1 MTDISGEVPDRNDG
15 PVLSPSSTEV
25 VTLNDGFP
33 PLEVLRQMI
42 EYETHLR
49 LSDSIQELFD
59 LHRQDDKAV
68 T

>member
-1 MTDISGEVPDRNDG
+1 MTDMSGGTPDRNDG
-15 PVLSPSSTEV
+15 PVLSSSSTAV

-59 LHRQDDKAV
+59 LYRQDDKAV

>member
-1 MTDISGEVPDRNDG
+1 MTDISGEAPDRNYG
-15 PVLSPSSTEV
+15 PVLSPPS
-25 VTLNDGFP
+25 TLNDGFP

-42 EYETHLR
+42 QYETHLR

-59 LHRQDDKAV
+59 LHHQDDKAV